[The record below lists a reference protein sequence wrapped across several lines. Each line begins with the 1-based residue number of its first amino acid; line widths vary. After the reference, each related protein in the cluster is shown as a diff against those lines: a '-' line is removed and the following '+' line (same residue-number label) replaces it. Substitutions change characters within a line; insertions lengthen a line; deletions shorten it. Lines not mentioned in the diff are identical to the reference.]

1 MILKKNTVDLRRM
14 RRAAVGGE
22 AANEGY
28 RTRSSRKFGK
38 IQRQDRQNSD
48 KNLNAVQKEVKLN
61 D

>member
-1 MILKKNTVDLRRM
+1 MIFEKKYGGLTPD
-14 RRAAVGGE
+14 AKGAVGGE

>member
-1 MILKKNTVDLRRM
+1 MDAKG
-14 RRAAVGGE
+14 AVGGE